1 MPSTRSIVI
10 RVPIALVSIC
20 SAVFLVACGGESKA
34 HESWVALCTQE
45 LESLR
50 KSYEA
55 LHKSLTTEATA
66 VPQPGESAR
75 MLAARVK
82 ARIDQL
88 AEIERMIS
96 IRAPQQ
102 EVRSQLA
109 ILKERLHQLEDKARE
124 SRGG

>member
-1 MPSTRSIVI
+1 MRSNRII
-10 RVPIALVSIC
+10 AMQVPIVLASMCSLLVSC
-20 SAVFLVACGGESKA
+20 SGESKA

-50 KSYEA
+50 TSYEA
-55 LHKSLTTEATA
+55 LHKSLTAEAAT
-66 VPQPGESAR
+66 VPQPGEDAR

-82 ARIDQL
+82 ARIEQL
-88 AEIERMIS
+88 ADIEHMIS

-124 SRGG
+124 LRGG